1 MFFRGVTNLNL
12 DAKGRMSF
20 PSRYRDRLNERS
32 NGRLVVTVDIN
43 KDPCLR
49 VYPMTDWEE
58 IEREVMSLS
67 SAKEGVR
74 RFQRLFVGNACECEM
89 DGNGRILL
97 PQRLR
102 QFAGLEKKVVLVG
115 QGSRFELWDEEQWDK
130 QQDELLSG
138 DIDDFEMPSELES
151 LPSL

>member
-20 PSRYRDRLNERS
+20 PARYRERLNERS
-32 NGRLVVTVDIN
+32 DGSLVVTVDIN
-43 KDPCLR
+43 RDPCLR
-49 VYPMTDWEE
+49 VYPMTDWEK
-58 IEREVMSLS
+58 IEQDIMSLS

-74 RFQRLFVGNACECEM
+74 KFQRLFVGNACECEM

-97 PQRLR
+97 PSRLR
-102 QFAGLEKKVVLVG
+102 QFAGLDKKVVLVG
-115 QGSRFELWDEEQWDK
+115 QGSRFELWDEDK
-130 QQDELLSG
+130 WNRQQDELMNSE
-138 DIDDFEMPSELES
+138 DDHFEMPSELES